1 MANLKAAGDQHRTAA
16 AERSRQRSAD
26 AADIGPPPAV
36 VDPERKER
44 CRYNLLEFLVT
55 YFPNSTGLNP
65 FSEDHVRAIKS
76 LELAILKGG
85 RYINAVYRGFAKT
98 TISENAAIWATLYG
112 HRRFVAIIGA
122 TGEAADENIEAIQT
136 ELASNELLY
145 EDFPEVC
152 HAIVALENKQQ
163 RCKTQTIQGRLT
175 YIKWNAD
182 KLVFPTVE
190 IEGELSACS
199 GAIIQGCGLT
209 GRVRGMKHKRPD
221 GTNQRPDFVILDDAQ
236 TDESAASASQVE
248 KRIRLISRAV
258 LKLAGHTRAIAAVIN
273 ATVLE
278 VDDVIDQLLDHDK
291 HPEWEGVRVSMV
303 KKWAERH
310 DDFWMEEY
318 KRIRT
323 TYDPNVPGDRKRAAD
338 DATKYYK
345 RRRKKMDAGAV
356 VSWEY
361 CFDPE
366 TEISAIQHAYNAL
379 IDDGEDAFQAEC
391 QNNPNRAD
399 DNAVDLLPVA
409 TVARLMNDYER
420 ALVPP
425 GCRTL
430 TIGIDVHKR
439 LLYYSILA
447 ISDQFHV
454 YLVDYGTWPEQ
465 KRRSFLLRTA
475 RPTIQ
480 SELPDL
486 GEEEQI
492 KTAIFTLL
500 DQQMGREFYNK
511 NQEKYGIKMG
521 LVDGAWGESS
531 AAVRAAINLSEYA
544 TRVYP
549 AFGRGIGAGEN
560 PLLSYAQ
567 KDGEF
572 RPPDNTIPWRIL
584 PSKSIGERHVQWD
597 TNTVKTFL
605 HNRIRTPRGAPGS
618 FSFFRQDR
626 PHTLYAEHLLA
637 EECHLIEG
645 KKRRANEWKL
655 PSSKPDNHWLDCT
668 NMGIVAASMCGL
680 SILNKPT
687 RKPKENR
694 RQGRTKRKRVQQG

>member
-1 MANLKAAGDQHRTAA
+1 MSNLKAAGDQHRTAA

-26 AADIGPPPAV
+26 AADIGPPPPV

-44 CRYNLLEFLVT
+44 CRFDLLEFLVT

-65 FSEDHVRAIKS
+65 FSDDHKRAIKS

-112 HRRFVAIIGA
+112 HRRFVAIIGS

-136 ELASNELLY
+136 ELASNDLLY
-145 EDFPEVC
+145 QDFPEVC

-163 RCKTQTIQGRLT
+163 RCKTQTIQGQLT

-182 KLVFPTVE
+182 KLVFPTVVIDGKQTE
-190 IEGELSACS
+190 CS

-221 GTNQRPDFVILDDAQ
+221 GTNQRPDFAILDDVQ

-248 KRIRLISRAV
+248 KRIKLISRAV
-258 LKLAGHTRAIAAVIN
+258 LKLAGHTRGIAAVIN

-278 VDDVIDQLLDHDK
+278 VDDVIDQLLDHDR
-291 HPEWEGVRVSMV
+291 HPEWEGMRVSMV

-310 DDFWMEEY
+310 DDMWMEKY

-323 TYDPNVPGDRKRAAD
+323 TYDPNTPGDRKRAAE
-338 DATKYYK
+338 DATAYYK
-345 RRRKKMDAGAV
+345 RRRKKMDDGAV

-391 QNNPNRAD
+391 QNDPNRAD
-399 DNAVDLLPVA
+399 DNALELLPVI
-409 TVARLMNDYER
+409 TVAQLMNEHER
-420 ALVPP
+420 GLVPP

-447 ISDQFHV
+447 ISDSFHV

-465 KRRSFLLRTA
+465 RRRSFLLRTSK
-475 RPTIQ
+475 PTIQ
-480 SELPDL
+480 DKLPDL

-492 KTAIFTLL
+492 KTAIFTVL
-500 DQQMGREFYNK
+500 DQQMGRTFHNAK
-511 NQEKYGIKMG
+511 QEAYKIKMG

-531 AAVRAAINLSEYA
+531 AAVRAAINLSEYS

-605 HNRIRTPRGAPGS
+605 HNRIKTPRGSPGS
-618 FSFFRQDR
+618 FSFFKSDR

-645 KKRRANEWKL
+645 RKRKANEWKL
-655 PSSKPDNHWLDCT
+655 PSSKPDNHWLDTT
-668 NMGIVAASMCGL
+668 NMGLVAASMCGL

-687 RKPKENR
+687 KKPKTNP
-694 RQGRTKRKRVQQG
+694 RQGRTKRKRVQQA